1 MRLALATV
9 ALVIGIGGAAHA
21 DCLQEIGQF
30 REQVDAQNAAKPTA
44 QSRAAARELKKLE
57 QSEAADEIDCYN
69 TLARARIML
78 AAPTPPAADDR
89 YAKDQQRR

>member
-9 ALVIGIGGAAHA
+9 ALAIGMAGAAHA

-30 REQVDAQNAAKPTA
+30 RAQVDAQNAAKPNA
-44 QSRAAARELKKLE
+44 QSRAAARELQKLE

-69 TLARARIML
+69 TLARARIIL
-78 AAPTPPAADDR
+78 AAPLPPAADDR
-89 YAKDQQRR
+89 YAKDRQHR

>member
-9 ALVIGIGGAAHA
+9 ALAIGMAGAAHA

-30 REQVDAQNAAKPTA
+30 RAQVDAQNAATPSA
-44 QSRAAARELKKLE
+44 QSRAAARELQKLE

-69 TLARARIML
+69 TLARARTIL
-78 AAPTPPAADDR
+78 AAPLPPAADDR
-89 YAKDQQRR
+89 YAKDRQHR

>member
-9 ALVIGIGGAAHA
+9 ALAIGMAGAAHA

-30 REQVDAQNAAKPTA
+30 RAQVDAENAAKPSA
-44 QSRAAARELKKLE
+44 QSRAAARELQKLE

-69 TLARARIML
+69 TLARARIIL
-78 AAPTPPAADDR
+78 AAPSPPAADDR
-89 YAKDQQRR
+89 YAKDRQHR